1 LDYFRTDKTN
11 HFVSYIEEKG
21 GGYMNTAKPTIHC
34 IYAESGKSLS
44 QILEESFKLYLV
56 QILEIPDKSMLR
68 YYK

>member
-1 LDYFRTDKTN
+1 
-11 HFVSYIEEKG
+11 
-21 GGYMNTAKPTIHC
+21 MNTAKPTIHC